1 MTINKKSEGQVVME
15 STPDFGTYLSQ
26 LMKIRNIKPGELA
39 EKLHVDPSLV
49 RKWIA
54 GSRIPPH
61 KSNYCDLLCKNLGL
75 NPHEQFLLKRAQ
87 TWSSN
92 ENIVRLSDLQK
103 AEDRAAEY
111 KQSLISL
118 LNAIPEAAYLLNP
131 DGRIIAANKITA
143 QHLEISANEL
153 IGHNVFNHLPPHLA
167 DLRNKLIDFV
177 VKKGVPVTFKDY
189 RDTRCILFSLYPLK
203 NNENMITNIVV
214 YGTDITELETEYAA
228 LQENEERFR
237 LMFENSFEP
246 ILLTKPDG
254 SILSANP
261 AACSFFQMT
270 EEELCALGKSSLI
283 DPEDNNLFPA
293 LSERQLTAKAK
304 AIVSFSLKGGTKR
317 TALASSAQFHDSRG
331 ACAAYVMIHALH
343 EHSLHML

>member
-1 MTINKKSEGQVVME
+1 ME
-15 STPDFGTYLSQ
+15 STPDFGTYLNQ
-26 LMKIRNIKPGELA
+26 LMKIRNIKPGQLA
-39 EKLHVDPSLV
+39 EKLHVDSSLV

-61 KSNYCDLLCKNLGL
+61 KSNYCDLLCKYLEL

-92 ENIVRLSDLQK
+92 ENIVRLADLQK
-103 AEDRAAEY
+103 AENRAAEY
-111 KQSLISL
+111 KQSFISL

-131 DGRIIAANKITA
+131 DGKIIAANEITA
-143 QHLEISANEL
+143 QYLGISVNEL
-153 IGHNVFNHLPPHLA
+153 IGHNALNHLPSYLA
-167 DLRNKLIDFV
+167 NRRNKLIDLV
-177 VKKGVPVTFKDY
+177 VKSGEPITFKDY
-189 RDTRCILFSLYPLK
+189 RDTRCILFSLYPVK
-203 NNENMITNIVV
+203 NKEDLITNIVV
-214 YGTDITELETEYAA
+214 YGTDITELETEYAV
-228 LQENEERFR
+228 LQENEERLR
-237 LMFENSFEP
+237 LMFENNFEP

-254 SILSANP
+254 SVLSANP

-270 EEELCALGKSSLI
+270 EEELCALGKNSLI

-293 LSERQLTAKAK
+293 LVERQLTGKAK
-304 AIVSFSLKGGTKR
+304 AIVSFSLKGGAKR
-317 TALASSAQFHDSRG
+317 TALASSARFHDSRG